1 MTRQETRSYH
11 LTFTYKV
18 FGQFMHVNVFVIKS
32 GYICVCVGYMD
43 QCKDEAK
50 KRKYKLID
58 DRLMYDYIALLFMLI
73 YLF

>member
-1 MTRQETRSYH
+1 
-11 LTFTYKV
+11 
-18 FGQFMHVNVFVIKS
+18 
-32 GYICVCVGYMD
+32 MD